1 MLLFRKNMCLRL
13 LLQQL
18 EINLIIKEYPFHSIV
33 GYSLSF
39 NDNEVDTRPVN
50 DHMSRRTSNAS
61 EYGWPLYQ
69 SYQGNGRIQKLIVSI
84 WLEDAIEQDWANKR

>member
-18 EINLIIKEYPFHSIV
+18 EINLIIKEYSIV

-61 EYGWPLYQ
+61 EYG
-69 SYQGNGRIQKLIVSI
+69 
-84 WLEDAIEQDWANKR
+84 